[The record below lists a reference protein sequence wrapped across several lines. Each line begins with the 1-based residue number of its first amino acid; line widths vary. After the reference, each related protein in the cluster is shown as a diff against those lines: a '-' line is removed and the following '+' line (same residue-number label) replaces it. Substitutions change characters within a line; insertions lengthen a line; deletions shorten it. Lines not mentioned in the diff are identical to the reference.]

1 MILTV
6 QMNSRQPKTKNQLM
20 SADSCRA
27 YCFRLLNRRS
37 YSEYELLQKLKER
50 KAPEQV
56 IEQTISKLR
65 EEGFVN
71 DANLCEAVIHYR
83 SAVTKHGYYSV
94 KRELQR
100 RGIDAETADAV
111 LAEEYD
117 EGKENAA
124 ALLYLQKQI
133 RRLHLEEDDE
143 LPREKLFA
151 AMARRGFSSSAT
163 AFAFENFAQEE

>member
-1 MILTV
+1 
-6 QMNSRQPKTKNQLM
+6 M

-27 YCFRLLNRRS
+27 YCFRLLNRRN
-37 YSEYELLQKLKER
+37 YSEYELRQKLKER
-50 KAPEQV
+50 NAPEQV
-56 IEQTISKLR
+56 IEQTISRLR
-65 EEGFVN
+65 DEGFVN

-83 SAVTKHGYYSV
+83 SAVTRHGYYSV

-117 EGKENAA
+117 EEKENAA

-133 RRLHLEEDDE
+133 RRLHLSEEDE
-143 LPREKLFA
+143 FPREKLLA
-151 AMARRGFSSSAT
+151 AMVRRGFSSPAIS
-163 AFAFENFAQEE
+163 FAFESIFTEE